1 MTSTV
6 PIKLL
11 KYALISG
18 SMLLAPAFAQTSTS
32 PMVKPV
38 GQQINKPANK
48 PAAQTTHR
56 PHHRKTAAAEVDEV
70 TLSADDARYFLERTG
85 FQADENQVRAWVG
98 LTREQAVDRVLAGTL
113 TEAQTPPPIWINTPW
128 VTRDMRKSWTDEQR
142 REEQRLRGVHYEELR
157 AWWVREMMTTPSPLT
172 ERMTLFWHNHFTSGQ
187 DKVPEPQ
194 TMYQQ
199 NVLLR
204 RYALANFGDMLH
216 AVAKDP
222 AMLLYL
228 DGANS
233 RRGHPNEN
241 FGREVM
247 ELFTLG
253 EGHYSEDD
261 IKQAA
266 RTYTGWS
273 VDPDSGAYV
282 WRSTFHD
289 DGDKTVFGQT
299 GNFDGD
305 QMLDILLAQPETA
318 NFISAKLWR
327 EFVSATPDPL
337 ELKPIAEAFRASHY
351 DIKVALRGLFLSP
364 AFWDPSNRGTLVK
377 SPAEF
382 VVGTIRQF
390 DIAYDSTQPMVGAM
404 RQLGQVLFQPPNV
417 KGWPGGDSWV
427 DSTTLLARK
436 QYVEQLMRATEDTHG
451 MVKKATVGTSMSPPS
466 SMQAANSGEMANG
479 KPRPGSGR
487 GAIRFDLNGWLAQF
501 ALTPDEL
508 PSLSRELQM
517 QNVVLLI
524 SPVDPI
530 VNGASSS
537 AYLQALMMDP
547 AYQLK

>member
-1 MTSTV
+1 
-6 PIKLL
+6 
-11 KYALISG
+11 
-18 SMLLAPAFAQTSTS
+18 
-32 PMVKPV
+32 MVQAVTKPP
-38 GQQINKPANK
+38 NKPLNK
-48 PAAQTTHR
+48 SVVQTARR
-56 PHHRKTAAAEVDEV
+56 PRHRKAAVAEVDEV

-98 LTREQAVDRVLAGTL
+98 LTREQAVDRVLAGAL
-113 TEAQTPPPIWINTPW
+113 TEARTPPPVWVNTPW

-157 AWWVREMMTTPSPLT
+157 AWWAREMMTTPSPLT

-204 RYALANFGDMLH
+204 HDALANFGDMLH

-273 VDPDSGAYV
+273 VDPDNGAYV
-282 WRSTFHD
+282 WRSAFHD
-289 DGDKTVFGQT
+289 DGEKTVFGQT

-318 NFISAKLWR
+318 DFITAKLWR

-337 ELKPIAEAFRASHY
+337 ELKPIADAFRASHY

-364 AFWDPSNRGTLVK
+364 AFWDPNNRGTLVK
-377 SPAEF
+377 SPVEF
-382 VVGTIRQF
+382 VVGTVRQF
-390 DIAYDSTQPMVGAM
+390 DIAYDNTQPMVGAM

-417 KGWPGGDSWV
+417 KGWPGGDVWI
-427 DSTTLLARK
+427 DSSTLLARK

-451 MVKKATVGTSMSPPS
+451 MAKKAAVGASQLPPQSPS
-466 SMQAANSGEMANG
+466 SMPPANSDAMAHG
-479 KPRPGSGR
+479 KPRV
-487 GAIRFDLNGWLAQF
+487 GAIRFDLNAWLAQF
-501 ALTPDEL
+501 DLTPDEL

-530 VNGASSS
+530 VNGASSA